1 MSGINNNP
9 KHMAPEDV
17 LESIRRNVQEFAKNN
32 QGLSIDLDNVG
43 QISISECVNN
53 CTPKSSKVAQH
64 EMRLEEH
71 GKICDYLHDLYDR
84 KNRDYGSSV
93 TDTFNKYGLVSFL
106 VRLEDKLNRVRSL
119 TQNGEAR
126 VLDEKIEDT
135 LMDMAN
141 YAMLA
146 VIELRMQNK

>member
-1 MSGINNNP
+1 MSCNC
-9 KHMAPEDV
+9 KHGKHFEGVESKSVENRDLEEDI
-17 LESIRRNVQEFAKNN
+17 LSLIEKCSGES
-32 QGLSIDLDNVG
+32 G
-43 QISISECVNN
+43 VNI
-53 CTPKSSKVAQH
+53 QH

>member
-1 MSGINNNP
+1 MSCNCRNGKHFAEKADKEVENLLFQEP
-9 KHMAPEDV
+9 KAEEVEEDI
-17 LESIRRNVQEFAKNN
+17 LDLIESCTANLSKN
-32 QGLSIDLDNVG
+32 
-43 QISISECVNN
+43 
-53 CTPKSSKVAQH
+53 AQH

-71 GKICDYLHDLYDR
+71 QKICDYLHDLYDR

-119 TQNGEAR
+119 TQNGEAK

-146 VIELRMQNK
+146 VIELRMNNK

>member
-1 MSGINNNP
+1 MNLEKNKEP

-17 LESIRRNVQEFAKNN
+17 LESIRKNVQEFAKTN
-32 QGLSIDLDNVG
+32 QGINLDGVG
-43 QISISECVNN
+43 QITINEYVQNSI
-53 CTPKSSKVAQH
+53 PKSSKLSQH
-64 EMRLEEH
+64 ELRLAEH